1 LKKMTRILAAAL
13 AFMLLLAVPALASSL
28 KPTDDFYVNDAANV
42 LSDATEGHI
51 ILNNDALYEA
61 CGAQLVFVTVNTTGS
76 TKLENYAYK
85 LANDWKIGGTNS
97 NGFLLV
103 MAIDDDD
110 YWYEIGKGLDQY
122 LNAGDVG
129 ELVDKYLEPYFAK
142 QDYDT
147 GAKQFFD
154 ALFKA
159 TARAL
164 GANVSVDSTAY
175 DAYIREHSSSTT
187 TTTNTN
193 RTPAPR
199 GGDEGSGSWVLG
211 LIVLIAIVVIIVLI
225 ARSARR
231 RRVVRMGGTT
241 VVRPT
246 VIVPPVV
253 TRPAQTPPIVTR
265 PVTRPV
271 QQPRQPYG
279 GYGGFTQPPG
289 RASNAGRPSSAS
301 RPSSSSSSGRS
312 SSSGFGSIFGGFS
325 GGGRSSSGFGRSSG
339 RSSGGFGGG
348 RSGGGGSFRGSG
360 GGRHR

>member
-1 LKKMTRILAAAL
+1 MKKMTRIFAAAL
-13 AFMLLLAVPALASSL
+13 AFMLLAVPALASSL

-51 ILNNDALYEA
+51 ILNNDALYKA
-61 CGAQLVFVTVNTTGS
+61 SGAQLVFVTVDTTGS

-85 LANDWKIGGTNS
+85 LFNDWGIGGQ
-97 NGFLLV
+97 NGYGVLV
-103 MAIDDDD
+103 LMAIKDDD
-110 YWYEIGKGLDQY
+110 YWVMPGSGLQDTVT
-122 LNAGDVG
+122 AGDLG
-129 ELVDKYLEPYFAK
+129 EMVDKYLEPYFAK

-175 DAYIREHSSSTT
+175 DAYIREHSTSTT

-225 ARSARR
+225 ARSACR

-246 VIVPPVV
+246 VIVPPQVPPVV
-253 TRPAQTPPIVTR
+253 TRTPPVVTR

-271 QQPRQPYG
+271 QQQPRQPYG

-289 RASNAGRPSSAS
+289 RSSSAGRPSSAS
-301 RPSSSSSSGRS
+301 RPSSSSGRS

-325 GGGRSSSGFGRSSG
+325 GSGRSSSGFGRSSG

-348 RSGGGGSFRGSG
+348 RSGGGGSTRGG
-360 GGRHR
+360 GVGRHR

>member
-1 LKKMTRILAAAL
+1 MKKMTRILAAAL

-122 LNAGDVG
+122 LTAGDVG
-129 ELVDKYLEPYFAK
+129 ELVDRYLEPYFAE

-175 DAYIREHSSSTT
+175 DAYIAQHGGSTT
-187 TTTNTN
+187 TTAN
-193 RTPAPR
+193 RGATAPS
-199 GGDEGSGSWVLG
+199 GGDEEGGSWVLG
-211 LIVLIAIVVIIVLI
+211 LIVLIAIVVIIALI
-225 ARSARR
+225 VRSARR
-231 RRVVRMGGTT
+231 RRVVRTGGTT

-246 VIVPPVV
+246 VVVPPQVPPVV
-253 TRPAQTPPIVTR
+253 TRTPPVVTR

-271 QQPRQPYG
+271 QQQPRQPYG

-289 RASNAGRPSSAS
+289 RASSAGRPSSAS
-301 RPSSSSSSGRS
+301 RPSSSGSGRS

-325 GGGRSSSGFGRSSG
+325 GSGRSSSGFGRSSG